1 MHNSFFLPLVGK
13 VLARALRSIGI
24 NRASVTILDSQ
35 LFYTIFSRYPRGSL
49 KMVNCPECGKPLKKD
64 SGKAK
69 YCCENSACS
78 VIFVRHPDKYSIM
91 EIAYKAS
98 GREE

>member
-1 MHNSFFLPLVGK
+1 
-13 VLARALRSIGI
+13 
-24 NRASVTILDSQ
+24 
-35 LFYTIFSRYPRGSL
+35 
-49 KMVNCPECGKPLKKD
+49 MVNCPECGKPLKKD
-64 SGKAK
+64 LDKAK

-78 VIFVRHPDKYSIM
+78 VIFVLHPDKHSIM